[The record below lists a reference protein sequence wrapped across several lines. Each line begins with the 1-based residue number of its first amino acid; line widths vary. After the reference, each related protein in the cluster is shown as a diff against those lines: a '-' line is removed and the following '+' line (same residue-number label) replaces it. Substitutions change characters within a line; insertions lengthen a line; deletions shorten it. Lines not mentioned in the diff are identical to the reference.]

1 MTQRAE
7 PQITLFSPENIHGVA
22 ALARQCF
29 TTPWSEE
36 IYRREL
42 ENPQSVG
49 FVCTDGGN
57 VIGMIH
63 CNFVLDE
70 LTLNTLCVAENYRR
84 QGIARRLWA
93 AVCGMSE
100 VLDGYSPES
109 EKCKGGFMLDASI
122 GKSINLRD
130 GKRLS
135 INLQVQNITN
145 NTDMRTGGYEQNRKD
160 RTYDYQFSKNSYY
173 YYANAINA
181 FLNVS
186 LKF

>member
-93 AVCGMSE
+93 AVCGMMQGVCTVCYLEVRESNLAARTLYESLGFRQNGYRPRYYSE
-100 VLDGYSPES
+100 PEEAAVLME
-109 EKCKGGFMLDASI
+109 
-122 GKSINLRD
+122 
-130 GKRLS
+130 KRLG
-135 INLQVQNITN
+135 TE
-145 NTDMRTGGYEQNRKD
+145 TKG
-160 RTYDYQFSKNSYY
+160 
-173 YYANAINA
+173 A
-181 FLNVS
+181 
-186 LKF
+186 